1 MQDAASTVFFFC
13 TQGKQ
18 MPHLREIY
26 DDMNKDSSSDES
38 EEEDP
43 SMQFVNDFKATRG
56 QLAGGGKAKRGRS
69 KSPTKKKA
77 KKGKSTSPAK
87 KKAKRGSS
95 KSPTKRGRSKSPAKK
110 AKRGRSKSPTKKAK
124 RGRSKSPAKKKKYA
138 TAKTLHGKYR
148 QVWEGKAEMSGPNG
162 QRKSDLKLNKKGIPV
177 SAKKSKLGNKNP
189 WIVFSSRLRNS
200 DDASAE
206 YTDKDGVTNTYYR
219 HENPKNPKMPFI
231 KKKKPR
237 GFVEYY

>member
-56 QLAGGGKAKRGRS
+56 QLAGGG
-69 KSPTKKKA
+69 
-77 KKGKSTSPAK
+77 
-87 KKAKRGSS
+87 
-95 KSPTKRGRSKSPAKK
+95 K